1 MEGTTLMAAPIRFNN
16 EYLITALY
24 ECQQM
29 THKMTAEGISVSK
42 NYLFLQ
48 KSYQNYQIVSPTET

>member
-1 MEGTTLMAAPIRFNN
+1 MAAPIRFNN